1 MSKKEDSEQITVE
14 QLGESLFISAHTA
27 AKSDFQ
33 NKIFL
38 KGIGVKQP
46 DTIVLLELLILNLF
60 AIMKGIEHSAIPGK
74 LKTLLADEM
83 HDAFFIW
90 LGKLVIGEETL
101 QQVKNTLVH
110 RYKEYEN
117 AYKKIF
123 EESSDST
130 MIEASEI
137 IFKNLRTIL
146 SSELTTEN
154 IFDLLP
160 LHSMFTHKIIE
171 LSKVVAEIINKVE
184 IIFEE

>member
-1 MSKKEDSEQITVE
+1 MSKKEDKEQITVE

-33 NKIFL
+33 NKTFL
-38 KGIGVKQP
+38 KEIGVEQP

-60 AIMKGIEHSAIPGK
+60 AIMKGIEHSAISTR
-74 LKTLLADEM
+74 LKDLLSDEM
-83 HDAFFIW
+83 HDAFFMW
-90 LGKLVIGEETL
+90 LDKLTIGEETL
-101 QQVKNTLVH
+101 LHVKNTLVH
-110 RYKEYEN
+110 RYKEYQN
-117 AYKKIF
+117 VYKKIF
-123 EESSDST
+123 EEATDSA
-130 MIEASEI
+130 MIEASKI
-137 IFKNLRTIL
+137 IFNNLRKIL

-171 LSKVVAEIINKVE
+171 LSKVVAKSINEVE